1 VINRNPFYI
10 AFLPTFIDLTILTRA
25 DIVLAA
31 LRQPPLRQPRF
42 CVIDTPGAI
51 R

>member
-1 VINRNPFYI
+1 MINRNPFYI

-31 LRQPPLRQPRF
+31 LRQPLAATPLLRN
-42 CVIDTPGAI
+42 
-51 R
+51 